1 MEDEKASRR
10 SVITSPGSLL
20 SKRMLISFF
29 WFVLPIAT
37 GLFLLYAI
45 NSPHFPLLSG
55 NTGNGASWGDSI
67 SGDGSLITFVSND
80 VHLPNGENSRQNV
93 YVYDNRTGAAILVSA
108 NSTGEA
114 ANGDSGSQ
122 ASLPAISADGGH
134 VVFYSRS
141 SNLVSGIKSGLF
153 EKNLKSGAVKLVAD
167 MAGQDPFSI
176 EAAVSGDG
184 NYVVFTSAQGV
195 YVHDSAADKTV
206 RADVDAAG
214 KTLADPVKGYYRLR
228 PSISADGRL
237 VAFTVYTPAFQKN
250 SQPRS
255 DVYVKDMQ
263 TGLAVLE
270 STDEKGQRSQLN
282 GSDGTISADGS
293 RLLYLLAGSIELK
306 DLGSGKAVSV
316 GYGTAPSLSPDGR
329 YVAYQTKDDSAG
341 RPNIYLFDVQ
351 VRSNRQVVA
360 PGGWDEPFP
369 RMGPFAVSN
378 NGVIVFTAA
387 TSFNGIK
394 PEKCP
399 FDRNH
404 DSGGPLDIDCT
415 NVYRRDVASGDLRM
429 VSGTGGATVAT
440 VPEWHPPQYYNSS
453 AQSNLAQAARA
464 QESYRRAN
472 GRFAIEVAD
481 LKDFGFMPT
490 EGVTIDISNAT
501 SSDYCMLA
509 RGSGGSTWYLS
520 KSRGSPTTSAC
531 R

>member
-1 MEDEKASRR
+1 M
-10 SVITSPGSLL
+10 SPGSLL
-20 SKRMLISFF
+20 SKKTLISLF

-55 NTGNGASWGDSI
+55 KTGNGASWGDSI
-67 SGDGSLITFVSND
+67 SGDGSLVVFVSND
-80 VHLPNGENSRQNV
+80 AHLPNGENSRQNV
-93 YVYDNRTGAAILVSA
+93 YVYDNRTGTVILVSV
-108 NSTGEA
+108 NSAGEA

-122 ASLPAISADGGH
+122 SSLPAISADGSH

-153 EKNLKSGAVKLVAD
+153 EKNLKSGEIKLVAD
-167 MAGQDPFSI
+167 MAGQDPFSV
-176 EAAVSGDG
+176 ETAVSGNG

-195 YVHDSAADKTV
+195 FVHDSETDKTV

-214 KTLADPVKGYYRLR
+214 KALADPVEGYYRFR

-237 VAFTVYTPAFQKN
+237 VAFTVYTPVFQKN
-250 SQPRS
+250 AQPRS
-255 DVYVKDMQ
+255 DVFVKNMQ

-270 STDEKGQRSQLN
+270 STDEKGQRSPLN
-282 GSDGTISADGS
+282 SSDGTISADGS

-306 DLGSGKAVSV
+306 ELGSGKTVSV

-329 YVAYQTKDDSAG
+329 YVAYQTEDGSGSDG
-341 RPNIYLFDVQ
+341 RQNIHLFDVQ

-360 PGGWDEPFP
+360 LDGRDESFP

-378 NGVIVFTAA
+378 NGVIVFTTAA
-387 TSFNGIK
+387 SFNGIE
-394 PEKCP
+394 PEKCT
-399 FDRNH
+399 FDWNH
-404 DSGGPLDIDCT
+404 DSGAPDVDCT

-453 AQSNLAQAARA
+453 TQVNLLQAAQA

-472 GRFAIEVAD
+472 GRFAFEVAD

-490 EGVTIDISNAT
+490 EGVIIDILDAT
-501 SSDYCMLA
+501 NSDYCMQA
-509 RGSGGSTWYLS
+509 RGSGGSIWYLS
-520 KSRGSPTTSAC
+520 KSSGSPTTSAC